1 MLFFVGECSI
11 TVKLNLMSTAFRNK
25 AIFLDRDGTL
35 IDARIENNQLRTI
48 NNISDLRI
56 KKDARKT
63 LKTLKHRGYKLILI
77 TNQPDVYYGIISKNF
92 VRVINH
98 ILKIYLNL
106 DLIKV
111 TYVPEHIDS
120 FRYKPNPGMLYEARD
135 ELDLDFS
142 KSYVVGDRW
151 RDVNA
156 GINVG
161 SKTIHLK
168 SQSIEPLKN
177 LPDYTI
183 LELKEILN
191 IAK

>member
-1 MLFFVGECSI
+1 
-11 TVKLNLMSTAFRNK
+11 MSPSFGNK
-25 AIFLDRDGTL
+25 AIFFDRDGTL
-35 IDARIENNQLRTI
+35 IDARIDNNRLRAI
-48 NNISDLRI
+48 NHFTDFRI
-56 KKDARKT
+56 KRGARKT

-77 TNQPDVYYGIISKNF
+77 TNQPDVYYGNISKNF

-98 ILKIYLNL
+98 FLKIYLNL

-111 TYVPEHIDS
+111 TYFPEHINS

-135 ELDLDFS
+135 ELDVDFS

-151 RDVNA
+151 RDINA
-156 GINVG
+156 GVNVG

-168 SQSIEPLKN
+168 SHKIEPLKN

-191 IAK
+191 IVK